1 MLRTKIVILLLLATS
16 ALRAQPA
23 ADGSDALHR
32 WQAGVAVSA
41 EAIARV
47 GMDSCFRAEPV
58 GDAVFARMLGKSY
71 PKDCPVARCDLRYVR
86 VLHYDWQGRVLTGEL
101 VCHRQIADD
110 VVQVFRQL
118 YRQKYPIGSVRLIDD
133 FDADDE
139 RSMRANNTSCF
150 CYRSVN
156 GSQKLSKHARG
167 LAIDINTLYNPYV
180 RNRNGRLL
188 ISPDGAKPY
197 VDRSKDFKY
206 KIVEGDLCHRLFLE
220 HGFRWGGS
228 WSTMKDY
235 QHFEKPNK

>member
-167 LAIDINTLYNPYV
+167 LAVDINPLYNPC
-180 RNRNGRLL
+180 RRRTKNGRWRVE
-188 ISPDGAKPY
+188 PATAVPY
-197 VDRSKDFKY
+197 CDRTKTFRG
-206 KIVEGDLCHRLFLE
+206 KIDRQDLCYRLFTAR
-220 HGFRWGGS
+220 GFTWGGN
-228 WSTMKDY
+228 WRALKDW
-235 QHFEKPNK
+235 QHFEK

>member
-71 PKDCPVARCDLRYVR
+71 PEDCPVARCDLRYVR

-139 RSMRANNTSCF
+139 AFKENAENDGRFYSL
-150 CYRSVN
+150 
-156 GSQKLSKHARG
+156 SQIRRYLH
-167 LAIDINTLYNPYV
+167 V
-180 RNRNGRLL
+180 C
-188 ISPDGAKPY
+188 
-197 VDRSKDFKY
+197 
-206 KIVEGDLCHRLFLE
+206 IV
-220 HGFRWGGS
+220 
-228 WSTMKDY
+228 
-235 QHFEKPNK
+235 